1 MGTNQLD
8 VLRPKDST
16 DQWHTPQWVID
27 KSRTVLGGIGLD
39 PASSDIANQRVGAA
53 VFYTALDNPLHRD
66 WFGSVFVNPPGG
78 KTGRTLPKAFWNKL
92 LTEIELGNV
101 PHAIFLSYRLEMVR
115 TTQLRCKRSTLEFP
129 TCIFSRRLVF
139 VRETGE
145 EVCGV
150 MSPSCITY
158 IPGSIN
164 NTKLFVQEFGDS
176 GVIVG

>member
-8 VLRPKDST
+8 VKRAEEST

-27 KSRTVLGGIGLD
+27 KATTVLGGIGLD
-39 PASSDIANQRVGAA
+39 PASSDIANQRVRAA
-53 VFYTALDNPLHRD
+53 LFYTAEDNPLHRD

-78 KTGRTLPKAFWNKL
+78 KTGRMLPKAFWNKL
-92 LTEIELGNV
+92 LTEIELRNV

-115 TTQLRCKRSTLEFP
+115 TTQIRCKHSLLEYP

-139 VRETGE
+139 VRENGE
-145 EVCGV
+145 AVCGN

-158 IPGSIN
+158 VPGSIN
-164 NTKLFVQEFGDS
+164 NTKLFVKEFGDS
-176 GVIVG
+176 GLIIG